1 MSVNCH
7 NSGRIGWS
15 NFADSLTYKI
25 RNDGEN
31 FYYEWYIDE
40 GKTKHFFR
48 EIINTVKE
56 FSETYKEKDDKLN
69 PNTWEDGDC
78 TISIG
83 PHVCYIESLFMIYI
97 QLNLILLD
105 TKLNKTHLLKG
116 PHIYGI
122 CMGHFCHSYRHDEYM
137 ANECV
142 NVIKKIFGK
151 TSWDYKEKDTIEINI
166 SSKEIVSEI
175 REYLKK
181 VFICLINL
189 YKNEEV
195 NEDFH
200 EIQFLNMME
209 NFFNIKRVRSE
220 KEGEFLR
227 NRVRKRAF

>member
-1 MSVNCH
+1 
-7 NSGRIGWS
+7 
-15 NFADSLTYKI
+15 
-25 RNDGEN
+25 
-31 FYYEWYIDE
+31 
-40 GKTKHFFR
+40 
-48 EIINTVKE
+48 
-56 FSETYKEKDDKLN
+56 
-69 PNTWEDGDC
+69 
-78 TISIG
+78 
-83 PHVCYIESLFMIYI
+83 MIYI

-122 CMGHFCHSYRHDEYM
+122 CMGHFCHSYRHDEYI

-151 TSWDYKEKDTIEINI
+151 TSWDYKERDTIEINI

-189 YKNEEV
+189 YKNEEA

-209 NFFNIKRVRSE
+209 NFFNIKRIRSE
-220 KEGEFLR
+220 EEGEFLS